1 MPGPD
6 FGKVFGIDV
15 PKWCETI
22 ESRVRDKTHRHVRVR
37 SRTSVRPLAEDFT
50 DCWAVVTHSSNIA
63 TDAVLGGLPAF
74 VEKTAPTAPLGNLSL
89 RNLDHPTLA
98 SRREID
104 AWWSSLMC
112 QQFTLAEMRSGLA
125 HSYLSA
131 VMGQ

>member
-1 MPGPD
+1 
-6 FGKVFGIDV
+6 
-15 PKWCETI
+15 
-22 ESRVRDKTHRHVRVR
+22 
-37 SRTSVRPLAEDFT
+37 VRPLAEDFT